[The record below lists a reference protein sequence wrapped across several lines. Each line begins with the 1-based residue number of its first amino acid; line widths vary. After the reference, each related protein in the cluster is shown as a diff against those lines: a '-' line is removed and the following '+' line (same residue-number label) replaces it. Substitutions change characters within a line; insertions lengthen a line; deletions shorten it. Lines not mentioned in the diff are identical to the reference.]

1 MARSSRTSQASQA
14 RAARQIKRLY
24 EMCAMAIVAGRAD
37 LDGAAEVGFDIELPV
52 FSVGAAGELA
62 NVHPQTLRQYDRLG
76 LVVPQ
81 RTEGGARR
89 YSLRDISPPRASAA
103 TQPGGGASTWLE
115 SRASSNLRKRTASC
129 AAKWSGCASRPVPA
143 CSADAD
149 GGIVEVERSQR
160 ARMWRRQLRAD
171 ARQLPSRESVRAER
185 GRGDDMGSRS
195 VVVWGNSLTAHS
207 LTFLKSAENPK
218 KSKKQQKSGISRGY
232 ARFLVCNYS

>member
-89 YSLRDISPPRASAA
+89 YSLRDISRLAQAQQLS
-103 TQPGGGASTWLE
+103 QERASTWLE

-143 CSADAD
+143 CSPRTRTVASWKSSGPSA
-149 GGIVEVERSQR
+149 R
-160 ARMWRRQLRAD
+160 ACGAGSCEPMHGSFRRANPYGRN
-171 ARQLPSRESVRAER
+171 VRKR
-185 GRGDDMGSRS
+185 GTIWAPGQ
-195 VVVWGNSLTAHS
+195 W
-207 LTFLKSAENPK
+207 
-218 KSKKQQKSGISRGY
+218 
-232 ARFLVCNYS
+232 